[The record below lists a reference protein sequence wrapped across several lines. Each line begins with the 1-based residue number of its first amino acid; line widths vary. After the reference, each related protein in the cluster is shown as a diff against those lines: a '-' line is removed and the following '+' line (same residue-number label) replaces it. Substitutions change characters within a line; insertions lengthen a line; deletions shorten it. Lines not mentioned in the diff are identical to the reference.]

1 MNADGTRGILVALA
15 VAAGLVVAP
24 FGAVAPA
31 AAATTLVVD
40 ADGTADFASIGAA
53 VDAASDGD
61 VVEVRR
67 GEYDERV
74 VVDSAVSLVATGDVV
89 LDGGD
94 RTGTAINVTA
104 PDVVVDGFEI
114 RRYGTGIRVGANN
127 ATVRDVRVRLVDGD
141 AVRAASVDGVTVR
154 DLTAEGND
162 AGVRVVDAGSVTVAG
177 ARIEDGTDAGVRTTG
192 TATVTVRDA
201 TIRGNG
207 DPDDDAFNEDEAPS
221 GIDATNAEAVT
232 VENVT
237 LRGNE
242 GNSLEV
248 RGGDVFGRSVTVRDL
263 TVRQE
268 QSDAGTAVLVRGT
281 PDPDSVTVDGAF
293 LSGATGGGLD
303 VEAETVR
310 LRNVTAE
317 DNADAGALV
326 RDADGVDVTVRDGR
340 FVDNRDADDDA
351 FNNDRA
357 PDGVRLRNAETATL
371 ENVTLLN
378 NEGSSVE
385 VLGGEVLGRT
395 VTLRDVTARHA
406 KSNAAAAIRV
416 RGTPDPDEVTLA
428 NVTAAGAGP
437 GGLRVRA
444 ERVTVRNATVEGSRD
459 AGAVVRSADGVD
471 VTVRDSRFV
480 DNRDADDD
488 DFTNDPAPTAL
499 EVENGERVLV
509 ADATFRNNER
519 HALALTGTDVAD
531 RTVTVRNVT
540 VRQTE
545 SDEGAALFLNGT
557 AGVDA
562 ATVADTFVAGSSG
575 AGVYS
580 DAENVTVRNVTAT
593 DTGGDGLRVAGSDA
607 VSVTDG
613 RFTGHDGDGVDVEA
627 GAATV
632 RNATTSD
639 NAAAGVRLR
648 VGDGPTRVRGV
659 TSENNARGVRFERV
673 EGDAAVLFGAFEGN
687 AVHAVESR
695 GGATVDARYNWW
707 GDPAGPDDDDCAGNV
722 TCTRPLS
729 SPPPLVVAAENVTSS
744 PDATT
749 TVPVTLEAV
758 PTGLR
763 SARFTVAVGNASV
776 ARLVEVSGGAV
787 EGDGFRV
794 VERTNRTATVEL
806 VDLDDAVASGDG
818 PVTLARLR
826 LRVEAAGRTTLV
838 VSDATLTDEA
848 GSGLALRGEARTVEA
863 TDLFAGGVPGVSGRP
878 PTNVDDDP
886 QLEDVD
892 GDGERTLDDAFA
904 LAFEVVPRSES
915 LSDAEVAALDFDGDG
930 SLGLGDVFA
939 LAFGG

>member
-1 MNADGTRGILVALA
+1 MNADGRWGVLVALA
-15 VAAGLVVAP
+15 VATGLVVAP

-61 VVEVRR
+61 VVEVRQ
-67 GEYDERV
+67 GAYDERV

-141 AVRAASVDGVTVR
+141 AVRASGVDDVTVR

-201 TIRGNG
+201 TIRANR
-207 DPDDDAFNEDEAPS
+207 DADDDAFNEDEAPS

-293 LSGATGGGLD
+293 LSGATGGGVD
-303 VEAETVR
+303 VEAEAVT

-317 DNADAGALV
+317 DNADSGAAV
-326 RDADGVDVTVRDGR
+326 RDADGVDVTVRD
-340 FVDNRDADDDA
+340 
-351 FNNDRA
+351 
-357 PDGVRLRNAETATL
+357 
-371 ENVTLLN
+371 
-378 NEGSSVE
+378 
-385 VLGGEVLGRT
+385 
-395 VTLRDVTARHA
+395 
-406 KSNAAAAIRV
+406 
-416 RGTPDPDEVTLA
+416 
-428 NVTAAGAGP
+428 
-437 GGLRVRA
+437 
-444 ERVTVRNATVEGSRD
+444 
-459 AGAVVRSADGVD
+459 
-471 VTVRDSRFV
+471 SRFI

-519 HALALTGTDVAD
+519 HALALTGADVAD

-562 ATVADTFVAGSSG
+562 ATVADTFVTGSNG

-613 RFTGHDGDGVDVEA
+613 RVTGHDGDGVDVEA
-627 GAATV
+627 AAATV
-632 RNATTSD
+632 RNVTAED

-659 TSENNARGVRFERV
+659 TSRNNARGVRFERV

-687 AVHAVESR
+687 AVHAVENR
-695 GGATVDARYNWW
+695 GGTTVDARYNWW

-729 SPPPLVVAAENVTSS
+729 SPPPLVVAAGNVTSS

-749 TVPVTLEAV
+749 TVPVTVEAV

-763 SARFTVAVGNASV
+763 SARFTVAVGDASV

-826 LRVEAAGRTTLV
+826 LRVEAAGRTSLV

-848 GSGLALRGEARTVEA
+848 GFGLALRGEARTVEA

-892 GDGERTLDDAFA
+892 GDGELTLDDAFA
-904 LAFEVVPRSES
+904 LAFEVVPRSGS

-930 SLGLGDVFA
+930 TLGLGDVFA